1 MSQAYYYLVASLP
14 RLEFESRPPLSL
26 QDFLKECQGQIS
38 ERDFQILQKAASAQS
53 SKTRPKPSL
62 LDSWFRFNQN
72 LRNEL
77 AWARAL
83 RAGKDPLL
91 HIRGSRAYEPLFIDV
106 VAQAAKAPDPLAS
119 EKLLDRFRWQCLDGL
134 LYGHY
139 FDIEVLLVY
148 AFKLQILE
156 RYQEIESSKG
166 QEIFAEYKKL
176 EMPDF

>member
-1 MSQAYYYLVASLP
+1 MPGTNLRKGFSDSSKG
-14 RLEFESRPPLSL
+14 RLCSKL
-26 QDFLKECQGQIS
+26 QDQTQTLS
-38 ERDFQILQKAASAQS
+38 
-53 SKTRPKPSL
+53 